1 VILLSLWV
9 LGVILSGLG
18 LAVRKKVRFNR
29 DLQSPFE
36 CGFSTIKEARLPFS
50 LRFFVLALIFIIF
63 DVELIIL
70 FPFLASY
77 YFSRMRVSLLRF
89 LIFLALLTF
98 GLVNEW
104 NQNLLEWTKFLRS
117 YKHLIVT
124 QETPKGLKIKF
135 MPYMWLLII
144 I

>member
-1 VILLSLWV
+1 
-9 LGVILSGLG
+9 
-18 LAVRKKVRFNR
+18 VRFNR

-98 GLVNEW
+98 GLVNE
-104 NQNLLEWTKFLRS
+104 
-117 YKHLIVT
+117 
-124 QETPKGLKIKF
+124 
-135 MPYMWLLII
+135 
-144 I
+144 